1 MDDQNAAQMILVGIP
16 LDEPH
21 LKNYLSIL
29 LKTEKNDL
37 KAGKLPVT
45 ESYYLMGTVDPT
57 GALKEDEVC
66 VILESGQ
73 ISGEVLVYRN
83 PGLHFGDIHI
93 LKATYVKAL
102 EEYVG
107 NSKFAVFFPQKGPR
121 SLGDEIAGGDF
132 DGDMYFIS
140 RNPELL
146 ENFKPSEPWVS
157 LTPPSKSNSGRAPSQ
172 LSPEELEEELFEMF
186 LTAGFHASNVI
197 GIAADSWLTIMDRFL
212 ILGDD
217 RAEEK
222 AEMKK
227 KMLELIDI
235 YYDALDA
242 PKKGDKV
249 YLPNKLKPDIFPHY
263 MERDKKFQS
272 TSILGL
278 IFDFVKSQTTEEPS
292 PSSGKGPLLVLLYT
306 YNQITKE
313 IINHDMCFTV
323 VYNLEISKLPCF
335 EDEPVSE
342 FHMQKCRLWYD
353 NYRTEMTQAMKT
365 DKDESAN
372 EVIQR
377 YKQEFYGAAG
387 FEDSKKSLEELYPQA
402 LALYKI
408 VYDYAIH
415 AGVSKCRFVWKV
427 AGPVLCR
434 FYLNKKMQEKCL
446 VCAPSVLK
454 ELWG

>member
-292 PSSGKGPLLVLLYT
+292 PSS
-306 YNQITKE
+306 
-313 IINHDMCFTV
+313 
-323 VYNLEISKLPCF
+323 EISKLPCF

-377 YKQEFYGAAG
+377 YKQVRSSIRCHHSG
-387 FEDSKKSLEELYPQA
+387 DSVKS
-402 LALYKI
+402 K
-408 VYDYAIH
+408 
-415 AGVSKCRFVWKV
+415 SKDLTSRLHESPMFC
-427 AGPVLCR
+427 
-434 FYLNKKMQEKCL
+434 
-446 VCAPSVLK
+446 
-454 ELWG
+454 

>member
-1 MDDQNAAQMILVGIP
+1 
-16 LDEPH
+16 
-21 LKNYLSIL
+21 
-29 LKTEKNDL
+29 
-37 KAGKLPVT
+37 
-45 ESYYLMGTVDPT
+45 
-57 GALKEDEVC
+57 
-66 VILESGQ
+66 
-73 ISGEVLVYRN
+73 
-83 PGLHFGDIHI
+83 
-93 LKATYVKAL
+93 
-102 EEYVG
+102 
-107 NSKFAVFFPQKGPR
+107 
-121 SLGDEIAGGDF
+121 
-132 DGDMYFIS
+132 
-140 RNPELL
+140 
-146 ENFKPSEPWVS
+146 
-157 LTPPSKSNSGRAPSQ
+157 
-172 LSPEELEEELFEMF
+172 
-186 LTAGFHASNVI
+186 
-197 GIAADSWLTIMDRFL
+197 MDRFL

-377 YKQEFYGAAG
+377 YKQVRSSIRCHHSG
-387 FEDSKKSLEELYPQA
+387 DSVKS
-402 LALYKI
+402 K
-408 VYDYAIH
+408 
-415 AGVSKCRFVWKV
+415 SKDLTSRLHESPMFC
-427 AGPVLCR
+427 
-434 FYLNKKMQEKCL
+434 
-446 VCAPSVLK
+446 
-454 ELWG
+454 